1 MSAIDVKA
9 ELKQYKKG
17 WVALNPENKVIEHAM
32 SFESIFVFVQRILHF
47 GSVLVVKTKNKK
59 SSQLQIVE
67 NLTHTKIN

>member
-32 SFESIFVFVQRILHF
+32 SFESICSRVNKYKDKKNLLIIPASDNYF
-47 GSVLVVKTKNKK
+47 GFIT
-59 SSQLQIVE
+59 
-67 NLTHTKIN
+67 